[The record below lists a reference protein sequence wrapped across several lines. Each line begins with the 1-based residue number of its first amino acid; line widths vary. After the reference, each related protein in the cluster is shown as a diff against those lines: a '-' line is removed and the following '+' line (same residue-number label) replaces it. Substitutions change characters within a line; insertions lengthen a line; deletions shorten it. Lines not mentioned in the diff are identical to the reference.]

1 MLAAARCAGES
12 KKAPSQVPYKFQ
24 KFFSYFNSTSV
35 NFLEG
40 NADIR
45 SCAHTV
51 GAQPGSQA
59 MLGADWI
66 RVSEAGAHR
75 PHMALPGPS
84 ANDNLLVQCWWE
96 CGLAR
101 PTTFQTFPR
110 ERSSCDRPGSNT
122 NISAFN
128 TFPAHPTAA
137 SRCGWERKRQTI
149 GGKQR
154 GMRLGGTPLENSLII
169 ESAPQA

>member
-12 KKAPSQVPYKFQ
+12 KGAPSQVPYKFQ

-35 NFLEG
+35 IFWRVMLTFK
-40 NADIR
+40 A
-45 SCAHTV
+45 ALTV

-59 MLGADWI
+59 VLGADWT

-75 PHMALPGPS
+75 PPKSLAGPS

-101 PTTFQTFPR
+101 LTTFQTFPR
-110 ERSSCDRPGSNT
+110 ERSSCDR
-122 NISAFN
+122 
-128 TFPAHPTAA
+128 AA
-137 SRCGWERKRQTI
+137 TQTSVPLTHFLHSRQQLHI
-149 GGKQR
+149 VGGKGR
-154 GMRLGGTPLENSLII
+154 GRQSEENR
-169 ESAPQA
+169 EA